1 MLFEAGVTPFL
12 VNVAHGHRPAV
23 VLANGPTKNLINWY
37 GNYVPGA
44 WNANDQVREQPM
56 PYGSSDHVLI
66 AIFQHSAHLA
76 LRTTWT

>member
-1 MLFEAGVTPFL
+1 MLFEAGVTPIL

-44 WNANDQVREQPM
+44 WNANDQVREQSM
-56 PYGSSDHVLI
+56 
-66 AIFQHSAHLA
+66 
-76 LRTTWT
+76 T